1 MSSKFRPKT
10 TRLALLLASFISATH
25 AAETPKINEAAPP
38 ADTAPVL
45 DDLPLLEPTDRAGG
59 PSADLVGPGG
69 SAAPSQNAMVNLLNV
84 LVAKGNLTRAEGN
97 ELIQQAER
105 DAAVARAQAAAVAKE
120 AAAADPLGE
129 SDMSVNYIPEVVRAR
144 LRDEIKD
151 EVLTAARNEKWA
163 AAAMHPD
170 WIERYKVFGDIRLR
184 YETVDFPIGN
194 DNTGAFPN
202 FNAINTGSPFD
213 ISGNVFSPQYNVDAD
228 RARMRLRARVGAEI
242 DLGEDWTAGIRLA
255 TGENNSPVT
264 TNQSLGLASQGQGG
278 NFSKYAVWLD
288 RAFFKY
294 ELGDNPDRNVA
305 VMFGRFD
312 NPFFCTDIIFDEDI
326 GFDGVALK
334 ARYELFNGFT
344 PYLSGSFSPVFNT
357 DFNFSSNQPAKFE
370 STDKWLYAAQAGFD
384 WKITKKIETKF
395 GAAYYNFQ
403 NVEGE
408 LSDPYTPLTAQDAGN
423 TDNTRPSFAQR
434 GNTYMALRNIIP
446 SALNNFGTSQQF
458 QYFGLATPFQVL
470 SFTGRLDFN
479 QWEPC
484 QISLRGEY
492 ARNLAYDQFD
502 IDAKAVNNRGP
513 LPPVDP
519 AAAPVTTAAADGS
532 TTTTAP
538 SPVGAYEGGDT
549 AWMVNLQIG
558 KSVFEKRGD
567 WNAFIGYRYVESDAV
582 VDGFADSEF
591 GGGGT
596 NVKGFVVGGS
606 IALSKRVKFGVQ
618 WMSAEQIAGPPLKTD
633 TLMIDFSAKF

>member
-1 MSSKFRPKT
+1 MTDLP
-10 TRLALLLASFISATH
+10 
-25 AAETPKINEAAPP
+25 PKI
-38 ADTAPVL
+38 
-45 DDLPLLEPTDRAGG
+45 
-59 PSADLVGPGG
+59 
-69 SAAPSQNAMVNLLNV
+69 
-84 LVAKGNLTRAEGN
+84 
-97 ELIQQAER
+97 
-105 DAAVARAQAAAVAKE
+105 
-120 AAAADPLGE
+120 
-129 SDMSVNYIPEVVRAR
+129 
-144 LRDEIKD
+144 
-151 EVLTAARNEKWA
+151 
-163 AAAMHPD
+163 
-170 WIERYKVFGDIRLR
+170 
-184 YETVDFPIGN
+184 
-194 DNTGAFPN
+194 TGATVRDD

-228 RARMRLRARVGAEI
+228 RARMRLRARFGAEI

-264 TNQSLGLASQGQGG
+264 TNQSLGLANQGQGG
-278 NFSKYAVWLD
+278 NFSKYAIWLD

-294 ELGDNPDRNVA
+294 EFGDNPDRNVA
-305 VMFGRFD
+305 IMFGRFD
-312 NPFFCTDIIFDEDI
+312 NPFFCSDIIFDEDI

-334 ARYELFNGFT
+334 ARYELFSGFT

-357 DFNFSSNQPAKFE
+357 DLNFSSNQPAKFE

-384 WKITKKIETKF
+384 WKLTKKIEAKF

-434 GNTYMALRNIIP
+434 GNSYMALRNIIP

-492 ARNLAYDQFD
+492 ARNLAFDQFD
-502 IDAKAVNNRGP
+502 IDSKAVNNRGA

-519 AAAPVTTAAADGS
+519 AAAPATTVAADGS

-549 AWMVNLQIG
+549 AWMLNLQIG

-567 WNAFIGYRYVESDAV
+567 WNAFVGYRYVESDAV
-582 VDGFADSEF
+582 VDGFTESEF

>member
-10 TRLALLLASFISATH
+10 TRLALLLASSISAAP
-25 AAETPKINEAAPP
+25 AAETPKNTEAAPP

-45 DDLPLLEPTDRAGG
+45 DDLPLLEPTDRASG

-326 GFDGVALK
+326 GFDGVALQ

-519 AAAPVTTAAADGS
+519 AAAPATTAAADGS

>member
-10 TRLALLLASFISATH
+10 TRLALLLASSISAAH

-567 WNAFIGYRYVESDAV
+567 WNAFIGYRYVETDAV